1 MIPNLIFIQSI
12 LNSVNMPLVFSSSE
26 DLKKKLLNSSKKWR
40 EGLKKA
46 KEAKDEGVRNMAD
59 SVEQAFDDCVS
70 SVIFNSEV
78 RDGDKGQLYPE
89 AAEKQ
94 PG

>member
-1 MIPNLIFIQSI
+1 
-12 LNSVNMPLVFSSSE
+12 MPLVFSSSE

-40 EGLKKA
+40 DGLKKA

-70 SVIFNSEV
+70 FNHLEKRLEAISEKEAKLE
-78 RDGDKGQLYPE
+78 RACRANTAATQRGDI
-89 AAEKQ
+89 
-94 PG
+94 